1 MESLSGHEDNPKE
14 GDKSGGK
21 NSRGGESGGGKREQA
36 MKEGVTESN
45 IGDSGSG
52 GGGSSHGNGW
62 QKLSIALGALAVA
75 VIGYLFTQSVDFME
89 RRFARRIAKSHF
101 YPEAKKGFPPLLPR
115 REVVDRIKEGL
126 ADDPVSDK
134 STIIVGPR
142 GVGKSTAAKMALKN
156 RSHVVC
162 ASFRGDIPSFIRSV
176 FSRIG
181 IKEIP
186 ATTDLISKFESVLHH
201 VKRKHNIMSKIMV

>member
-1 MESLSGHEDNPKE
+1 LEGLSGHEDNPKE

-21 NSRGGESGGGKREQA
+21 NSRGGERGGGKREQA

-62 QKLSIALGALAVA
+62 QKLSIALGALGVA
-75 VIGYLFTQSVDFME
+75 VIGYLFTQSADFMK
-89 RRFARRIAKSHF
+89 RRFARRIAKSQV
-101 YPEAKKGFPPLLPR
+101 YPKAKKGFPPLLPR
-115 REVVDRIKEGL
+115 QEVVDRIKERL
-126 ADDPVSDK
+126 ADDPDSDK
-134 STIIVGPR
+134 SIIIVGPR

-162 ASFRGDIPSFIRSV
+162 ASFLVTFQALYFLYSMRS
-176 FSRIG
+176 
-181 IKEIP
+181 
-186 ATTDLISKFESVLHH
+186 ISQRFQRPLTLFPISSQYYV
-201 VKRKHNIMSKIMV
+201 M